1 MKSALANEG
10 GLLKKILA
18 LALVASL
25 YMLFVLPTAGA
36 ASPFQVSGQLVS
48 TGNVVINS
56 AEVGNGATVLPGSRV
71 TVKAPVQATIN
82 LGSLGK
88 VDALPNSDFTI
99 DFSASGV
106 TITLNYGTVTL
117 TTQSGITG
125 EVKSACAG
133 VRVQV
138 ASGNVSV
145 KTDAKTDTLT
155 SGKSARVNNPDATS
169 SGPSAFTLA
178 APGTCGGAP
187 TNATGGSAGG
197 QTPSG
202 GTGGSSLPSA
212 LTIAIIGGSIAAA
225 IGAGIALGG
234 RPDNVSPA

>member
-1 MKSALANEG
+1 MKSALAIEG

-18 LALVASL
+18 FALVTAL
-25 YMLFVLPTAGA
+25 YTMFVLPTAGA
-36 ASPFQVSGQLVS
+36 TSPFQASGQLVS

-56 AEVGNGATVLPGSRV
+56 AEVSNGATVLPGSRI

-88 VDALPNSDFTI
+88 VDAAPNTDFTI
-99 DFSASGV
+99 DFTASGIV
-106 TITLNYGTVTL
+106 ITLNYGSVTL

-125 EVKSACAG
+125 EVKTGCAG

-145 KTDAKTDTLT
+145 KTDDKTETLGA
-155 SGKSARVNNPDATS
+155 GKSSRIAKPSDATS
-169 SGPSAFTLA
+169 SGPATFTENA
-178 APGTCGGAP
+178 GACGAVATAP
-187 TNATGGSAGG
+187 T
-197 QTPSG
+197 G
-202 GTGGSSLPSA
+202 GTTGAGAGGGSSLPSG

-234 RPDNVSPA
+234 RPNNVSPA